1 MVGGAH
7 LINIGFSMCGL
18 VGFISS
24 HNQKNV
30 LDDMLGVL
38 AYRGPDDSGTLINPI
53 QSHFVHLGQ
62 NRLSIQDTSKKGHQP
77 FVSDCENYVLVFN
90 GEVYNFKDIRAELEA
105 LGQTFISG
113 SDTEVILYAFKH
125 WGIAC
130 IDKFIGMFVFAILDK
145 QQQRLTLVRDRAGVK
160 PLYYY
165 INGDEFAFASEM
177 KSFHKLPSFTK
188 QLNKSVLPY
197 YFQFGYI
204 PAPHTIFEDTY
215 KLMPGHYL
223 QLFLKGSA
231 PLYSGNSLKENKGA
245 EPFKVVK
252 YWDVADHYHKD
263 KFDTDE
269 AQLTTDLEVL
279 MTDAVNLRMV
289 SDVPVGV
296 FLSGGYDSTLV
307 TALLAQDRDRRL
319 HTFTIG
325 FEDKKYNEA
334 EHAKAVAKHFNTEH
348 TEYYVSN
355 QDMLDKIELLP
366 YHYDEPFA
374 DSSAIPTMIVAE
386 LAKKDVTVALSADG
400 GDEVFC
406 GYSKYFMLKR
416 FESTFNN
423 GLKKGGV
430 NSLLSIFNEKQAERL
445 NGWLP
450 KKYQATNIQ
459 DKYIKFKRAMS
470 SSSLAEM
477 FCNASSYVDSRD
489 INKFLKIESNIF
501 DKFEFHGDLSFM
513 DNMMLTDYQAF
524 MVDDV
529 LTKVDR
535 ATMSVSLEGRE
546 PLLDHRIIEF
556 MARVPE
562 EIKYK
567 NKQGKYLAR
576 QILYK
581 HIPQKMIDKPKAGFQ
596 IPLVDWMLKDLK
608 PLVDKHI
615 NASHLDVEVFNI
627 VEVLN
632 IKQDFYS
639 GNHVNVNVLW
649 FILMFQMW
657 REHWDV

>member
-1 MVGGAH
+1 
-7 LINIGFSMCGL
+7 MCGL
-18 VGFISS
+18 VGIVSDQQQDGAL
-24 HNQKNV
+24 NA
-30 LDDMLGVL
+30 MLEFL

-53 QSHFVHLGQ
+53 AQKFVHLGQ

-77 FVSDCENYVLVFN
+77 FVSDCGHYVLVFN
-90 GEVYNFKDIRAELEA
+90 GEVYNFKAIRIELEA
-105 LGQTFISG
+105 LGQSFISG

-130 IDKFIGMFVFAILDK
+130 LDKFIGMFAFAVLDK
-145 QQQRLTLVRDRAGVK
+145 QQQQLTLVRDRAGVK

-165 INGDEFAFASEM
+165 VGDNEFAFASEL
-177 KSFHKLPSFTK
+177 KSFHQLPSFK
-188 QLNKSVLPY
+188 KILNKSVLPY

-204 PAPHTIFEDTY
+204 PAPHTIFKNMH
-215 KLMPGHYL
+215 KLLPGHYL
-223 QLFLKGSA
+223 QYDLNNIKCSDPISA
-231 PLYSGNSLKENKGA
+231 FNI
-245 EPFKVVK
+245 VK
-252 YWDVADHYHKD
+252 YWDVAEHYQKE
-263 KFDTDE
+263 KFGSDE
-269 AQLTTDLEVL
+269 SKIVTDLEAL
-279 MTDAVNLRMV
+279 MIDAVNLRMV

-296 FLSGGYDSTLV
+296 FLSGGYDSSLV
-307 TALLAQDRDRRL
+307 TALLSQDKSRQL

-334 EHAKAVAKHFNTEH
+334 EHAKVIARHFNTVH

-355 QDMLDKIELLP
+355 QDMLNKIESLP
-366 YHYDEPFA
+366 FHYDEPFA

-386 LAKKDVTVALSADG
+386 LAKKGVTVALSADG
-400 GDEVFC
+400 GDESFC

-423 GLKKGGV
+423 SLKKGGIQ
-430 NSLLSIFNEKQAERL
+430 NLLNLFNEKQVERF

-459 DKYIKFKRAMS
+459 DKFMKFKRAMGS
-470 SSSLAEM
+470 KSLSEM
-477 FCNASSYVDSRD
+477 FCNASSYVDSNDVSR
-489 INKFLKIESNIF
+489 FLKIKLNTF
-501 DKFEFHGDLSFM
+501 NKFEFDGILSFM
-513 DNMMLTDYQAF
+513 DNMMLTDYKSF

-556 MARVPE
+556 MARVPLD
-562 EIKYK
+562 IKYK
-567 NKQGKYLAR
+567 NKQAKYLAR

-581 HIPQKMIDKPKAGFQ
+581 HIPQAMIDKPKAGFQ
-596 IPLVDWMLKDLK
+596 IPLVDWMINDLK
-608 PLVDKHI
+608 PMVNKY
-615 NASHLDVEVFNI
+615 LDVARLDAEIFNV
-627 VEVLN
+627 VEVLA
-632 IKQDFYS
+632 IKHAFYA
-639 GNHVNVNVLW
+639 GDYVKVNTLW

-657 REHWDV
+657 REKWHV

>member
-1 MVGGAH
+1 MGGHAGPH
-7 LINIGFSMCGL
+7 PTTIELSMCGL

-24 HNQKNV
+24 QQQDSV
-30 LDDMLGVL
+30 LDAMLGVL
-38 AYRGPDDSGTLINPI
+38 DYRGPDDSGTLISPI
-53 QSHFVHLGQ
+53 ANNFVHLGQ

-77 FVSDCENYVLVFN
+77 FVSDCGNYVLVFN
-90 GEVYNFKDIRAELEA
+90 GEVYNFKTIRVELEK
-105 LGQTFISG
+105 LGQSFISR

-125 WGIAC
+125 WGIDC
-130 IDKFIGMFVFAILDK
+130 LDKFIGMFAFAILDK
-145 QQQRLTLVRDRAGVK
+145 GQQKLTLVRDRAGVK
-160 PLYYY
+160 PLYYHV
-165 INGDEFAFASEM
+165 NDNEFAFSSEL
-177 KSFHKLPSFTK
+177 KSFHQLPSFDK
-188 QLNKSVLPY
+188 KLNKSVLPY

-204 PAPHTIFEDTY
+204 PAPHTIFKNTY
-215 KLMPGHYL
+215 KLEPGHYIEYDL
-223 QLFLKGSA
+223 SDKTFELNQ
-231 PLYSGNSLKENKGA
+231 
-245 EPFKVVK
+245 
-252 YWDVADHYHKD
+252 YWDVADFYHKD
-263 KFDTDE
+263 KFDCDE
-269 AQLTTDLEVL
+269 SKITTDLEEL

-296 FLSGGYDSTLV
+296 FLSGGYDSSLV
-307 TALLAQDRDRRL
+307 TALLAQNKSRKL

-334 EHAKAVAKHFNTEH
+334 EHAKSIAKHFNTEH

-355 QDMLDKIELLP
+355 QDMLDKIETLP

-400 GDEVFC
+400 GDESFC

-416 FESTFNN
+416 FESTFNSSIKKAGVK
-423 GLKKGGV
+423 GLL
-430 NSLLSIFNEKQAERL
+430 NIFNQKQAERF
-445 NGWLP
+445 NSWLP

-459 DKYIKFKRAMS
+459 DKFMKFKRAMGS
-470 SSSLAEM
+470 QSMSEM
-477 FCNASSYVDSRD
+477 FCNASSYVDSNDVAR
-489 INKFLKIESNIF
+489 FLKVDRPIF
-501 DKFEFHGDLSFM
+501 KQFDFNDELSFI
-513 DNMMLTDYQAF
+513 DNMMLTDYKTF

-556 MARVPE
+556 MARVPH

-567 NKQGKYLAR
+567 HKQGKYLAR

-596 IPLVDWMLKDLK
+596 IPLVEWMLTDLK

-615 NASHLDVEVFNI
+615 DASVLDDGIFHITEI
-627 VEVLN
+627 LN
-632 IKQDFYS
+632 IKQDFYA
-639 GNHVNVNVLW
+639 GDYVKVNVLW

-657 REHWDV
+657 REKWDVSNCE

>member
-1 MVGGAH
+1 
-7 LINIGFSMCGL
+7 MCGL
-18 VGFISS
+18 VGFIS
-24 HNQKNV
+24 NQQQDIV
-30 LDDMLGVL
+30 LDSMLSVL
-38 AYRGPDDSGTLINPI
+38 VYRGPDDSGVLVEPI
-53 QSHFVHLGQ
+53 ADGFVHLGQ

-77 FVSDCENYVLVFN
+77 FVSDCGQYVLVFN
-90 GEVYNFKDIRAELEA
+90 GEVYNFKTIRAELEA

-113 SDTEVILYAFKH
+113 SDTEVILYAFKY

-130 IDKFIGMFVFAILDK
+130 LDKFIGMFAFAVLDK
-145 QQQRLTLVRDRAGVK
+145 QKQQLTLVRDRAGVK

-165 INGDEFAFASEM
+165 VGDDEFAFASEI

-188 QLNKSVLPY
+188 KLNESVLPY

-204 PAPHTIFEDTY
+204 PAPHSIFEGVH
-215 KLMPGHYL
+215 KLEAGCYL
-223 QLFLKGSA
+223 QLVLKGSV
-231 PLYSGNSLKENKGA
+231 PLLSKEFNNKGTD
-245 EPFKVVK
+245 PFKAK
-252 YWDVADHYHKD
+252 YWDATKYYQQS
-263 KFDTDE
+263 KFKSNE
-269 AQLTTDLEVL
+269 KQIISDLEEL

-296 FLSGGYDSTLV
+296 FLSGGYDSSLV
-307 TALLAQDRDRRL
+307 TALLAQDKSRKL

-334 EHAKAVAKHFNTEH
+334 EHAKAIAKHFNTEH

-355 QDMLDKIELLP
+355 QNMLDKIELLP

-386 LAKKDVTVALSADG
+386 LAKQNVTVALSADG
-400 GDEVFC
+400 GDESFC
-406 GYSKYFMLKR
+406 GYSKYFMLKK
-416 FESTFNN
+416 FETSFNSSI
-423 GLKKGGV
+423 KKGGI
-430 NSLLSIFNEKQAERL
+430 NGLLKIFNEKQAERF
-445 NGWLP
+445 NSWLP

-459 DKYIKFKRAMS
+459 DKYMKFKRAMS
-470 SSSLAEM
+470 SESLAEM
-477 FCNASSYVDSRD
+477 FCNASSYVDSNDVSR
-489 INKFLKIESNIF
+489 FLKIEP
-501 DKFEFHGDLSFM
+501 DLLGQFEFSEGLSFM
-513 DNMMLTDYQAF
+513 DNMMLTDYKTF

-556 MARVPE
+556 MARVPLN
-562 EIKYK
+562 IKYK
-567 NKQGKYLAR
+567 DKQGKYLAR

-581 HIPQKMIDKPKAGFQ
+581 HIPQAMIDKPKAGFQ
-596 IPLVDWMLKDLK
+596 IPLLDWMLADLK

-615 NASHLDVEVFNI
+615 DVTRLDAEIFDV

-632 IKQDFYS
+632 IKSAFYA
-639 GNHVNVNVLW
+639 GDYVKVNTLW

-657 REHWDV
+657 GEEWDIFNC